1 MASMLGQL
9 RGELADFQ
17 SDATRTGRGLE
28 VHTKRFTVQQGRINA
43 LIGGSTRRVDAELI
57 DILEQAHR
65 QLMHHAI
72 MALDNVAKATG
83 EYADSLWWA
92 TGPKRR
98 KGPGAP
104 RRRGTACPAARTAR
118 PGRSASSTCW
128 PRGCGT

>member
-57 DILEQAHR
+57 DALEQAHR
-65 QLMHHAI
+65 QLMRAI

-83 EYADSLWWA
+83 EYADSL
-92 TGPKRR
+92 
-98 KGPGAP
+98 
-104 RRRGTACPAARTAR
+104 
-118 PGRSASSTCW
+118 
-128 PRGCGT
+128 